1 MALASGDALA
11 RVIAFGAGVYVART
25 LGPAMYGV
33 VGFASAVVL
42 YFFHLAGCGIDLTEV
57 RDVAR
62 DPERV
67 RDVAPD
73 LLTARLLISLGLCA
87 LLFTGA
93 WTLLPSPEAEVL
105 ALYSLTLIAVGPNP
119 KFVWLG
125 LARSKPVAVARTVG
139 ELLFL
144 LTVLWRVRTSTDLV
158 FVPWAQ
164 FLGDALAAA
173 VMLVWLKRSGMRFS
187 LRVRWSVVAP
197 ILRRSFP
204 LVVNVI
210 VGLMIYNSDL
220 LFLWFFQGQESVG
233 HYNAAYQLISFLIN
247 MASAFAFSLLP
258 ALSAASGD
266 RAERDRIYGLSQAQ
280 VFAVGLPVAVGGAL
294 VAERIIEIIF
304 EVEFV
309 AAGPALAVLVS
320 SVPLFLFRDVG
331 SMALIVA
338 GREKLV
344 MRITGLSLV
353 CNLAL
358 NAYVIPRYGIVGAA
372 ATTLFTEVVRTLLTA
387 LATRREGWPSVAPR
401 RLWRP
406 LVGAAAMAAALLA
419 TPDLG
424 LVPALALGAATY
436 TAVLGAVGGIA
447 LRRGAFP
454 TLRV

>member
-11 RVIAFGAGVYVART
+11 RFIAFGAGVYVART

-42 YFFHLAGCGIDLTEV
+42 YFHHLSGCGIELPEV

-62 DPERV
+62 APERI
-67 RDVAPD
+67 RDVVPD
-73 LLTARLLISLGLCA
+73 LLTARLVISVGLCA

-93 WTLLPSPEAEVL
+93 LSFLPSPEAEVL

-119 KFVWLG
+119 RFVWLG
-125 LARSKPVAVARTVG
+125 LSRTRPVAIARTLG

-144 LTVLWRVRTSTDLV
+144 CTVLWLVHARADLI

-173 VMLVWLKRSGMRFS
+173 VMLVWLKRSGMPFPV
-187 LRVRWSVVAP
+187 RVRWSVVAP
-197 ILRRSFP
+197 VLRRSFP

-210 VGLMIYNSDL
+210 VGLMIFNSDL
-220 LFLWFFQGQESVG
+220 IFLWFFRGQDSVG

-247 MASAFAFSLLP
+247 MASAYAFSLLP
-258 ALSAASGD
+258 ALSAAAD
-266 RAERDRIYGLSQAQ
+266 DQRERDRLYATSQAQ

-294 VAERIIEIIF
+294 VAQRIIRTIF
-304 EVEFV
+304 EVEF
-309 AAGPALAVLVS
+309 APAGPALAVLVA
-320 SVPLFLFRDVG
+320 SVPLLLYRDVG

-338 GREKLV
+338 GREKTV
-344 MRITGLSLV
+344 MRVTSLALV

-358 NAYVIPRYGIVGAA
+358 NFYVIPRHGIVGAA
-372 ATTLFTEVVRTLLTA
+372 ATTLFTELVRSVLTA
-387 LATRREGWPSVAPR
+387 VVVGREGWPRLALARMWKPLLAAGAMAGALVAMPD
-401 RLWRP
+401 LNLFAALP
-406 LVGAAAMAAALLA
+406 LGAASY
-419 TPDLG
+419 
-424 LVPALALGAATY
+424 ALALAA
-436 TAVLGAVGGIA
+436 LGGVELRGGG
-447 LRRGAFP
+447 LP